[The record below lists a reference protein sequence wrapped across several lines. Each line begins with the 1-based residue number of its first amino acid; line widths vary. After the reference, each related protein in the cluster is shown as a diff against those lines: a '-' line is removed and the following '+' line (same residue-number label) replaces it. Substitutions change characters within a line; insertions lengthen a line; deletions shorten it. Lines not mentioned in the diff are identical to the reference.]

1 MKEKN
6 NNISFS
12 ISQFLLP
19 YLLPSSDNS
28 LLISHL
34 LISSI
39 PFFLFHLTSLCT
51 PASHPRSQTPTYLIC
66 IHLLSDMSYKNKLP
80 HLANSIFSRH
90 CSNPLITAL
99 PSAVALPC
107 LCLCTC
113 TIQSAS
119 INSNSGF

>member
-6 NNISFS
+6 KNISFS
-12 ISQFLLP
+12 ISQFLLL

-39 PFFLFHLTSLCT
+39 PFFLFHLTSLST
-51 PASHPRSQTPTYLIC
+51 PVSHPRSQTPTYLIW

-80 HLANSIFSRH
+80 HHANSIFSRH
-90 CSNPLITAL
+90 CSIPPITAL
-99 PSAVALPC
+99 PSAVALP
-107 LCLCTC
+107 CLCTC

-119 INSNSGF
+119 INSNFGF